1 MTERDRR
8 FAEDPRHLD
17 LAVSLGGEK
26 AAGLVKAGVVDEQI
40 GAQTALGDPT
50 GQLGP
55 SVGIHQIAREH
66 FGPNAVRGGELVS
79 DLAELALPTC
89 DKGHPVAA

>member
-1 MTERDRR
+1 MACKGRR
-8 FAEDPRHLD
+8 RRVTLLGYRPK
-17 LAVSLGGEK
+17 LAVTEIIGWRR
-26 AAGLVKAGVVDEQI
+26 ALV
-40 GAQTALGDPT
+40 DPT